1 MFDNSLIDSGAQRE
15 PVLKRPAWLISL
27 VLGATGW
34 LVGYFAL
41 HVFSAAAG
49 GGLLLVRSAIL
60 GIGVF
65 CYALMLCYVYA
76 EGKRVGLRW
85 ELWVGV
91 TLLFNLIGFLA
102 YLVRSA
108 SKTGDWKRATVPAAY
123 VIEATLV
130 AALALAPL
138 IYTQALPRV
147 LTGIKVPSPAA
158 PLGTRA
164 TPPAVKV
171 VRRASSIDI
180 TKAPV
185 EIPKTIAQIHDEPA
199 RLPDEPSGV
208 LGSLPPGV
216 QGGSEDGVWNSIMT
230 GLSASVPPPR
240 PKVTKVTRIVV
251 GGRVEAAKAIFQPK
265 PEYPPLAKMARIQG
279 AVRLEAVISRDGTIQ
294 DLKLISGHPL
304 LVKAAE
310 EAVARWR
317 YQPTLLNGEP
327 VEVATEIDVDFILSD

>member
-1 MFDNSLIDSGAQRE
+1 MFDDTLIDSGAQRE
-15 PVLKRPAWLISL
+15 PVLKRAAWLISMA
-27 VLGATGW
+27 LGATG
-34 LVGYFAL
+34 LVVGYFAL
-41 HVFSAAAG
+41 DVFSPATG
-49 GGLLLVRSAIL
+49 RGLLLVRSAIL
-60 GIGVF
+60 GIGVS

-76 EGKRVGLRW
+76 EGKRVGLRG

-91 TLLFNLIGFLA
+91 TLLFNLFGFLA
-102 YLVRSA
+102 FLFHSA

-123 VIEATLV
+123 IFEASLV
-130 AALALAPL
+130 AALALVPL
-138 IYTQALPRV
+138 ICTQALPRV

-164 TPPAVKV
+164 APPAVKV
-171 VRRASSIDI
+171 VRHASSTDL

-185 EIPKTIAQIHDEPA
+185 EIPKTIAQIRDEPA
-199 RLPDEPSGV
+199 RLPDEPGGV
-208 LGSLPPGV
+208 LGILPLGVPG
-216 QGGSEDGVWNSIMT
+216 GNADGAWNSIMT
-230 GLSASVPPPR
+230 GLTASVPPPKPR
-240 PKVTKVTRIVV
+240 ATKATRIVV
-251 GGRVEAAKAIFQPK
+251 GGQVEAAKAIFQPK

-279 AVRLEAVISRDGTIQ
+279 VVRLEAVISRDGTIQ

-327 VEVATEIDVDFILSD
+327 VEVATEIDVNFILSD